1 MGVHKLWDILEPSS
15 KPVRLESLN
24 DQRLAVD
31 ASIWLYQ
38 FLTAVRDK
46 EGNSLQ
52 SAHLTGF
59 FRRICKLLY
68 FGIKPVFVFDGAVS
82 PLKKDTIKK
91 RNERRQGKRDDAAKT
106 AKKLLALQLQN
117 SVGSSGD
124 KNTPRKANSPASM
137 ARSSKK
143 PLVDYKDE
151 WELPALEEFKYNKT
165 DGRLSSMEEYQ
176 DVLNQ
181 IDDELTNVDLDSINP
196 ASKEFGKLPASTQ
209 YMILYALR
217 MKSRLRMGYSKEQLE
232 EIFPSSMDFSKF
244 QIDMVQRR
252 NFFTQ
257 KLLDSTGLHGQSY
270 LSTGKIANEKNKE
283 YQLIR
288 TDTGWALSLENDDG
302 SSIKKAIKLD
312 DEQDP
317 GAGEEEE
324 EEDGDDLE
332 WEEVDVDKAPEKEVI
347 PDYSIKASLLASGG
361 KISGSNRQGGQA
373 FLDKRFESPSQKAYH
388 SPYKKTVEYIDDV
401 DNVDETSGKGVRNDM
416 RNEVIKNSTSESNG
430 SKNKVL
436 NTDDKGDED
445 DYKTLVQ
452 EIEIM
457 HSMKEAE
464 KQRTAK
470 SDLSLALREES
481 VMTHQE
487 NKAAEQGDDHSDEGQ
502 INERF
507 EQSGE
512 TLDQSGLR
520 KHSITTEEHVFD
532 DSEPEETAHRGSEP
546 EPQRKKSKPAI
557 PLPTWFDS
565 SNVVDGTRS
574 NGFGS
579 INNEQDADEE
589 EKQEENRKQEIAKL
603 KPKTALDFSQW
614 DNVEPERV
622 IIDDDDIVPS
632 NPVANE
638 EKSFSGNVQKNVSI
652 FGELESAKNG
662 ESTAAAS
669 NTTQMGIFG
678 IEAQHIADSSTAIDL
693 PDSSKAPA
701 NDSGEH
707 QFSEDEEEDLKEQMQ
722 REENEYNTFLKPALT
737 SSQVASA
744 FIDNNEP
751 EDYTE
756 LLEKRRKQKRDADEV
771 TTAMIQEVQ
780 ELLSCFGI
788 PFVTAPMEAEAQCAE
803 LLHLKLVDGII
814 TDDSDIF
821 LFAGDNVYRKMFQE
835 KNYVEF
841 YDSFT
846 IKDKLGLERMSLIEL
861 AHLLGSD
868 YTEGVKSI
876 GPVSAIEILAHFGDL
891 QKFRDWYNESQ
902 FNEKK
907 LAEEKGFEKSLRK
920 KLVAK
925 QVMLDAETFP
935 STRVTEAYLYPVV
948 DQDKTKFVW
957 GNPDLGQLRALLKG
971 YVGWTKEKSDQV
983 LIPLIRDM
991 NKRKK
996 EQKQKKVTDF
1006 FHQDYSSSSSI
1017 AGVGKRMESAMVS
1030 LRKKRGKK

>member
-68 FGIKPVFVFDGAVS
+68 FGIRPVFVFDGAVS

-106 AKKLLALQLQN
+106 ARKLLALQLQN
-117 SVGSSGD
+117 SMGSSGD
-124 KNTPRKANSPASM
+124 KSTLRKAASPASVT
-137 ARSSKK
+137 RSSKK
-143 PLVDYKDE
+143 PYVDYKDE
-151 WELPALEEFKYNKT
+151 WELPTLEEFKYNKS

-232 EIFPSSMDFSKF
+232 EIFPSSMEFSKF

-283 YQLIR
+283 YQLLR

-302 SSIKKAIKLD
+302 SSVKKAIKLD
-312 DEQDP
+312 DEQALDDD
-317 GAGEEEE
+317 ED
-324 EEDGDDLE
+324 DGDDLE
-332 WEEVDVDKAPEKEVI
+332 WEEVDVDKAPKKEVI
-347 PDYSIKASLLASGG
+347 PDYSIKASLLASGK
-361 KISGSNRQGGQA
+361 KISAHDRQGGQA
-373 FLDKRFESPSQKAYH
+373 FLDRRFESPSQKTYH
-388 SPYKKTVEYIDDV
+388 SPYKQTVEYIDDNDDV
-401 DNVDETSGKGVRNDM
+401 SDKVASTDKPKEEIRNTELEASGANNKALIADDNG
-416 RNEVIKNSTSESNG
+416 
-430 SKNKVL
+430 
-436 NTDDKGDED
+436 DDDED

-452 EIEIM
+452 EIQLM
-457 HSMKEAE
+457 HSMKESK
-464 KQRTAK
+464 KQNQAK
-470 SDLSLALREES
+470 SNLSSVLRKEAVGNPQES
-481 VMTHQE
+481 RV
-487 NKAAEQGDDHSDEGQ
+487 D
-502 INERF
+502 
-507 EQSGE
+507 
-512 TLDQSGLR
+512 DQSDDDSNKKSASGNYLDRADEQLHQNGLQKR
-520 KHSITTEEHVFD
+520 SVTTEEPVND
-532 DSEPEETAHRGSEP
+532 DSPTEPRK
-546 EPQRKKSKPAI
+546 KKSKPVV

-565 SNVVDGTRS
+565 NNAVDQSRT
-574 NGFGS
+574 NGFELF
-579 INNEQDADEE
+579 NNEQDANAEERQE
-589 EKQEENRKQEIAKL
+589 EKRKQEIARL
-603 KPKTALDFSQW
+603 TPKTALDFSQW
-614 DNVEPERV
+614 DNVEPDRV
-622 IIDDDDIVPS
+622 ILDDDDDISS
-632 NPVANE
+632 NTIASVKDNTLE
-638 EKSFSGNVQKNVSI
+638 TVEKNDSI
-652 FGELESAKNG
+652 FSEPERAENSEN
-662 ESTAAAS
+662 SAAS
-669 NTTQMGIFG
+669 DKADQMGIFG
-678 IEAQHIADSSTAIDL
+678 IEAQPAAAAAAIDVL
-693 PDSSKAPA
+693 ESPKDFAK
-701 NDSGEH
+701 DSGNHEY
-707 QFSEDEEEDLKEQMQ
+707 SEDEEDDLKEQMEK
-722 REENEYNTFLKPALT
+722 EENEYNTFLKPALT

-803 LLHLKLVDGII
+803 LLNLKLVDGII

-841 YDSFT
+841 YDNCT

-868 YTEGVKSI
+868 YTEGVKSV
-876 GPVSAIEILAHFGDL
+876 GPVSAIEILAHFGSL

-925 QVMLDAETFP
+925 QVMLDTETFP
-935 STRVTEAYLYPVV
+935 SARVTEAYLYPVV
-948 DQDKTKFVW
+948 DQDKTNFVW

-971 YVGWTKEKSDQV
+971 YVGWTKERSDQV

-996 EQKQKKVTDF
+996 EQKQKRVTDF
-1006 FHQDYSSSSSI
+1006 FHKDYSSSNSI

-1030 LRKKRGKK
+1030 LRKNRGKK